1 MNLWTQHIHVHVC
14 TYAHVCHHPT
24 PDRKVRTWSEH
35 KEVSC
40 LYLSLCPVPVPDGST
55 HPFTRWNFYI
65 LQWASQDVDGDP
77 SFPVTF
83 YETLKKQ
90 ILCSKLLVYKMN
102 QIRSL
107 PVPASVNVAFQRITL
122 GQFYHHKINKRTTLW
137 TDYSQVRQFCKPTS
151 LSQAICLS
159 VCVSRARKNDVS
171 HAHFTQGTWTSRAGL
186 IPTWSL
192 SCLDV
197 HFQCSS
203 RLLRRTTVFLFYFCS
218 GVLFAS
224 NSINWDTH
232 WSRQDPPKRSFY
244 L

>member
-1 MNLWTQHIHVHVC
+1 MAQPI
-14 TYAHVCHHPT
+14 
-24 PDRKVRTWSEH
+24 
-35 KEVSC
+35 
-40 LYLSLCPVPVPDGST
+40 LSLDEIST
-55 HPFTRWNFYI
+55 SSNERHKMWMVT
-65 LQWASQDVDGDP
+65 QASQWLSMRP
-77 SFPVTF
+77 WRNKFTS
-83 YETLKKQ
+83 
-90 ILCSKLLVYKMN
+90 LCSKLLVYKMN

-107 PVPASVNVAFQRITL
+107 PVPASVNVALQRVTL
-122 GQFYHHKINKRTTLW
+122 GQFCHHKINKRTTLW

-171 HAHFTQGTWTSRAGL
+171 HVHLTQGTWTSRAGF

-203 RLLRRTTVFLFYFCS
+203 RLLRRTTVLLFYFCS

-224 NSINWDTH
+224 NPINWDAH